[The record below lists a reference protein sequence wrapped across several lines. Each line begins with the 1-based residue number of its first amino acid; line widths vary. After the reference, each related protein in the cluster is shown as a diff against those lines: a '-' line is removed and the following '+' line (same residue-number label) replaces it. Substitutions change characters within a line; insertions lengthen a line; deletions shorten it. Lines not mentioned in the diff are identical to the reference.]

1 MPTTIQL
8 KDETKTNLEQQRLY
22 PNEPFD
28 DVVQRLLA
36 KKDYD
41 DIISPETMQN
51 IEDGIADIKAGRVY
65 TTEQLDKELGL

>member
-8 KDETKTNLEQQRLY
+8 EDETKINLELQRLY
-22 PNEPFD
+22 PNEPFN

-41 DIISPETMQN
+41 DILSPKTIQN

-65 TTEQLDKELGL
+65 TTEQLDKDLRL